1 MSEEAPRSGAAAV
14 GRRGLIVGAAALGLG
29 ALAAVEA
36 ARARQ
41 ANAPALT
48 EEIKLRHLLRRAG
61 FGASPAELAGYR
73 ALGLAGTIDRLVNYE
88 QVDNRALDERLSR
101 LGLNLHQRQDLQ
113 RWWILRMI
121 YTARPLEEKM
131 TLFWHGLLTSAIS
144 KVGRPEPMYVQNQ
157 FLRQN
162 ALGRFPDILK
172 GISKDPAMMLWLD
185 LGANRKGHPN
195 ENYARELMELFSLG
209 IGHYTEQDV
218 RESARAFT
226 GWVVR
231 RQRAGGGAV
240 AFESVFNPRLH
251 DDGEKTF
258 LGQTGRFGGDDIID
272 IIVRQPASAQFIA
285 RKLFSFFA
293 YPDPDDEVLAP
304 LVAAYTASG
313 YSIRALV
320 RAILT
325 SDAFYA
331 PAAYRA
337 LIKSPAELV
346 AGTAR
351 LLGIETDGRGLPAV
365 LTRMGQELFNPPNVA
380 GWPGGPSW
388 LTSGTWLERLNFANR
403 VVAALGPPGR
413 GASPLHVP
421 VPTAGIESPAEIVDH
436 LADLLLDG
444 QISPAQR
451 QVLLDYASAA
461 SNLPGREWLAER
473 HRGALYLALAMPEY
487 HLA

>member
-1 MSEEAPRSGAAAV
+1 MCCLAEPMVLTVSRRRGVIAEQLEKQEQAEVVERRFNRRQLLAGLAMAGVGAVLSACQFDQRAAAQP
-14 GRRGLIVGAAALGLG
+14 LS
-29 ALAAVEA
+29 E
-36 ARARQ
+36 Q
-41 ANAPALT
+41 AQFA
-48 EEIKLRHLLRRAG
+48 HLLRRAG
-61 FGASPAELAGYR
+61 FGAAPSELATYQQ
-73 ALGLAGTIDRLVNYE
+73 LGGNGAVNRLINYQPISNQELEDRLT
-88 QVDNRALDERLSR
+88 ALKL
-101 LGLNLHQRQDLQ
+101 DLTKASGIQ
-113 RWWILRMI
+113 RWWVVRMVE
-121 YTARPLEEKM
+121 TARPLEEKM
-131 TLFWHGLLTSAIS
+131 TLFWHGLLTSALS

-365 LTRMGQELFNPPNVA
+365 L
-380 GWPGGPSW
+380 
-388 LTSGTWLERLNFANR
+388 
-403 VVAALGPPGR
+403 
-413 GASPLHVP
+413 
-421 VPTAGIESPAEIVDH
+421 I
-436 LADLLLDG
+436 
-444 QISPAQR
+444 
-451 QVLLDYASAA
+451 
-461 SNLPGREWLAER
+461 
-473 HRGALYLALAMPEY
+473 
-487 HLA
+487 